1 MEAAVNRDGAG
12 KDSLELG
19 QNLAKA
25 KFDEE
30 ASLTFQIQTTQATI
44 ECRALT

>member
-1 MEAAVNRDGAG
+1 MEVAANRDVAG
-12 KDSLELG
+12 KDGPELG

-25 KFDEE
+25 KLDED
-30 ASLTFQIQTTQATI
+30 ANLTFQLQTPQATS

>member
-1 MEAAVNRDGAG
+1 MEAAGNRDGAG
-12 KDSLELG
+12 KDGPELG

-25 KFDEE
+25 KLDEE
-30 ASLTFQIQTTQATI
+30 ANLTFQIQTTQATI